1 MRRFLAVV
9 GAMVA
14 LTGFAGAQTS
24 AQTSAPIWPTGNV
37 RFIVPFA
44 AGSSPDIIARLIG
57 EKLQQRSGK
66 AFIIENRPGASGNTG
81 TDAVAKGPADGS
93 VIGISLF
100 GPMAMNTVLMKSM
113 PYDPFKDIA
122 PVTMLSYQ
130 PSVLAVSNELGVN
143 SVKEL
148 VDLLKKNPGKYNY
161 ASIGRGSLSH
171 LSMELIAAKSGTQVV
186 HVVFGGSPQ
195 AAQAVM
201 QNDVQMTVLPAVS
214 VVPLASDGKMK
225 ILAVTESKRSVFLP
239 NVPTFAEAGIDGVE
253 ASAWNALIA
262 PPGTPP
268 AMLDEM
274 HNQVA
279 SVLIDPEL
287 IAKFAAQMIEPRAS
301 TPQQLTQFVRD
312 EFARWSAVVKS
323 AGIEPL

>member
-1 MRRFLAVV
+1 
-9 GAMVA
+9 
-14 LTGFAGAQTS
+14 
-24 AQTSAPIWPTGNV
+24 
-37 RFIVPFA
+37 
-44 AGSSPDIIARLIG
+44 
-57 EKLQQRSGK
+57 
-66 AFIIENRPGASGNTG
+66 
-81 TDAVAKGPADGS
+81 
-93 VIGISLF
+93 
-100 GPMAMNTVLMKSM
+100 MAMNTVLMKSM

-122 PVTMLSYQ
+122 PVTMLSFQ

-171 LSMELIAAKSGTQVV
+171 LSMELIAAKSGTKVV

-225 ILAVTESKRSVFLP
+225 ILAVTEPKRSVFLP

>member
-1 MRRFLAVV
+1 MRRFLALI
-9 GAMVA
+9 GAVVA
-14 LTGFAGAQTS
+14 LTGLAGLPAS
-24 AQTSAPIWPTGNV
+24 AQTPAQTWPAGNV
-37 RFIVPFA
+37 KFVVPFA
-44 AGSSPDIIARLIG
+44 AGSSPDIIARLVG

-66 AFIIENRPGASGNTG
+66 TFIIENRPGASGNTG

-122 PVTMLSYQ
+122 PVTMLTAQ

-143 SVKEL
+143 SIKEL
-148 VDLLKKNPGKYNY
+148 IDLLKKNPGKYNY

-171 LSMELIAAKSGTQVV
+171 LSMELIAAKSGTKVV

-195 AAQAVM
+195 AAQAVT
-201 QNDVQMTVLPAVS
+201 QNTVQMTVLPAVS
-214 VVPLASDGKMK
+214 VVPLANDGKMK
-225 ILAVTESKRSVFLP
+225 ILAVTEAKRSAFLP

-262 PPGTPP
+262 PAATPP
-268 AMLDEM
+268 AMLDDM
-274 HNQVA
+274 HKQVA
-279 SVLIDPEL
+279 AVLADPEL
-287 IAKFAAQMIEPRAS
+287 IAKFSAQMIEPRAS
-301 TPQQLTQFVRD
+301 TPQQVKQFVRD

>member
-122 PVTMLSYQ
+122 PVTMLSFQ

-171 LSMELIAAKSGTQVV
+171 LSMELIAAKSGTKVV

-225 ILAVTESKRSVFLP
+225 ILAVTEPKRSVFLP

>member
-1 MRRFLAVV
+1 MRRFLALI

-14 LTGFAGAQTS
+14 FTILPAAAQTPP
-24 AQTSAPIWPTGNV
+24 TWPTGNV
-37 RFIVPFA
+37 KFIVPFA
-44 AGSSPDIIARLIG
+44 AGSSPDIIARIIG
-57 EKLQQRSGK
+57 DKLQARSGK

-81 TDAVAKGPADGS
+81 TDVVAKAPADGS

-100 GPMAMNTVLMKSM
+100 GPMGMNTVLMKSM

-122 PVTMLSYQ
+122 PVTMLTSQ

-148 VDLLKKNPGKYNY
+148 IDLLKKNPGKYNY

-214 VVPLASDGKMK
+214 VVPLASDGKLK
-225 ILAVTESKRSVFLP
+225 ILAVTEAKRSSFLP
-239 NVPTFAEAGIDGVE
+239 DVPTFAEAGIDGVE

-268 AMLDEM
+268 AMLDDM
-274 HNQVA
+274 HKQAA
-279 SVLIDPEL
+279 SVLADPEVV
-287 IAKFAAQMIEPRAS
+287 AKFAAQMIEPRSS
-301 TPQQLTQFVRD
+301 TPKELTQFVRD

>member
-1 MRRFLAVV
+1 MRRFLAFI
-9 GAMVA
+9 GAVVA

-24 AQTSAPIWPTGNV
+24 AQTWPTGNV

-81 TDAVAKGPADGS
+81 TDAVAKAPADGS

-225 ILAVTESKRSVFLP
+225 ILAVTEPKRSVFLP

-262 PPGTPP
+262 PPDTPP

-274 HNQVA
+274 HNQVV

-287 IAKFAAQMIEPRAS
+287 IAKFAAQMIETRTS
-301 TPQQLTQFVRD
+301 TPQQLKKFVRD
-312 EFARWSAVVKS
+312 EFDRWSAVVKS
-323 AGIEPL
+323 SGIEPL

>member
-1 MRRFLAVV
+1 MRRFLALI
-9 GAMVA
+9 GAVVA
-14 LTGFAGAQTS
+14 LSSFASSPASAQTS
-24 AQTSAPIWPTGNV
+24 AQTWPTGNV
-37 RFIVPFA
+37 KFIVPFA

-81 TDAVAKGPADGS
+81 TDAVAKAPADGS

-161 ASIGRGSLSH
+161 ASI
-171 LSMELIAAKSGTQVV
+171 
-186 HVVFGGSPQ
+186 
-195 AAQAVM
+195 
-201 QNDVQMTVLPAVS
+201 
-214 VVPLASDGKMK
+214 
-225 ILAVTESKRSVFLP
+225 LAVTEPKRSVFLP

-301 TPQQLTQFVRD
+301 TPQQLKKFVRD
-312 EFARWSAVVKS
+312 EFDRWSAVVKS

>member
-1 MRRFLAVV
+1 MRRFLALV

-14 LTGFAGAQTS
+14 LTGFAGAQTP
-24 AQTSAPIWPTGNV
+24 AQTWPTGNV

-81 TDAVAKGPADGS
+81 TDAVAKAPADGS

-225 ILAVTESKRSVFLP
+225 ILAVTEPKRSVFLP

-262 PPGTPP
+262 PPDTPP

-274 HNQVA
+274 HNQVV

-287 IAKFAAQMIEPRAS
+287 VAKFAAQMIETRTS
-301 TPQQLTQFVRD
+301 TPQQLKKFVRD
-312 EFARWSAVVKS
+312 EFDRWSAVVKS